1 AALAIEGRLRTGHVG
16 LDRVRHVRDAQP
28 EERGLRPIDVD
39 GDFGPALLT
48 GDADVGHA
56 GRALHDGP
64 RVLREPPRIDEV
76 VAANLERQAPI
87 AAPAEHPV
95 HLEVAARRARTN
107 DGARQSGQAAPQV
120 LRDLVVRARAL
131 AAGCEADL
139 DIAAVRAA
147 ATARTEAKAAPTA
160 ATTSSGPDDDELGL

>member
-1 AALAIEGRLRTGHVG
+1 ALLVLPFDLHGTGLTADDHQVLGGHHLPAGRAHEHVTDVRDPRAILLAKADHDRILVAALAIEGRLRTGHVA
-16 LDRVRHVRDAQP
+16 LQRVRHARDAQA
-28 EERGLRPIDVD
+28 EGRGLRPIDVD
-39 GDFGPALLT
+39 GDSGPALLT

-107 DGARQSGQAAPQV
+107 
-120 LRDLVVRARAL
+120 
-131 AAGCEADL
+131 
-139 DIAAVRAA
+139 
-147 ATARTEAKAAPTA
+147 
-160 ATTSSGPDDDELGL
+160 